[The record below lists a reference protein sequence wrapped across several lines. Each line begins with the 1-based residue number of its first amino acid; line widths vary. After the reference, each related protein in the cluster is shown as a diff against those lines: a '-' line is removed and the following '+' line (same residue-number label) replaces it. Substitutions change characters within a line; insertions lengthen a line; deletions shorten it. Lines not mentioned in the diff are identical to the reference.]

1 MCSCV
6 RVKYREILIVGY
18 EEDEYLLRV
27 KTEHALHIQ
36 KEEDHISSIIIGT
49 TLFYVLLMVVRA
61 GMIIINIITIGDNP
75 NLNLN
80 VAVILD

>member
-36 KEEDHISSIIIGT
+36 KERRSYKLDNYWYHPFLCFVDVDESWHDHNKHNNHG
-49 TLFYVLLMVVRA
+49 R
-61 GMIIINIITIGDNP
+61 
-75 NLNLN
+75 
-80 VAVILD
+80 